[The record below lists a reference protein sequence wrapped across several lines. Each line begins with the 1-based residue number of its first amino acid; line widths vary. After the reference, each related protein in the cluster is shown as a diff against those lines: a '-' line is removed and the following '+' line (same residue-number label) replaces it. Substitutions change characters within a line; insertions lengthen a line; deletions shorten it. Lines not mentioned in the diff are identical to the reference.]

1 MFIDEAKVHVKAGA
15 GGNGCNSFYRDK
27 FHRGMMGRPDGGFGG
42 GGGDVVFRADANIH
56 TLLDFQYR
64 QHLEAQSGTHGS
76 SNHKKGRRGVDLIIR
91 IPPGTII
98 KDACTGLVMRD
109 LVKPGEAVVIAK
121 GGAGGRGNS
130 RDRHS
135 EEGSPGEGYV
145 LALELKIL
153 ADAGIIGFPNA
164 GKSTLIS
171 KISSAHPKIAS
182 YPFTTKEPILGVV
195 KLYPRTSP
203 ASRDGAGHGDDA
215 HFVVCEIPGLIKGA
229 HEGRGLGDKFL
240 RHVERTKVLIHLVD
254 AAACESRD
262 PVSDYAVLN
271 NELKEYSEELW
282 AKPQVIALN
291 KTDLTDAK
299 ENIKE
304 FKKKYRGKKLYPISA
319 ATGEGIRELLE
330 AVYKK
335 ISALR
340 KHEKT

>member
-1 MFIDEAKVHVKAGA
+1 MFIDEAKVRIKAGS
-15 GGNGCNSFYRDK
+15 GGQGCNSFYRDA
-27 FHRGMMGRPDGGFGG
+27 FHRGMKGRPDGGFGG

-64 QHLEAQSGTHGS
+64 QHLEAENGTHGS
-76 SNHKKGRRGVDLIIR
+76 SNHKKGRRGADLIVR
-91 IPPGTII
+91 VPPGTII
-98 KDACTGLVMRD
+98 RDAVTGLVMRD
-109 LVKPGEAVVIAK
+109 LAKPGENVVIAR

-130 RDRHS
+130 KDRPAKK
-135 EEGSPGEGYV
+135 GSPGEEHV
-145 LALELKIL
+145 LALELKVI

-182 YPFTTKEPILGVV
+182 YPFTTKEPVLGVV
-195 KLYPRTSP
+195 RIY
-203 ASRDGAGHGDDA
+203 DDA
-215 HFVVCEIPGLIKGA
+215 RFVVCEIPGLIKGA

-240 RHVERTKVLIHLVD
+240 RHVERTKLLVHLVD
-254 AAACESRD
+254 AAGCEGRD

-271 NELKEYSEELW
+271 EELKAYSEELW

-291 KTDLTDAK
+291 KTDLPDAK
-299 ENIKE
+299 ENIKA
-304 FKKKYRGKKLYPISA
+304 FRKKHRGKPVYPISA
-319 ATGEGIRELLE
+319 ATGEGIKELLE

-340 KHEKT
+340 KHEKA